1 MGVRVNTSL
10 RGFIVLSALAS
21 LQLGCGGGL
30 RAVQPRPSINMPPQS
45 PKLGLVLAPTV
56 RDAQKA
62 GSLSVAEVRKS
73 LWNGYV
79 NGFGDAAISD
89 RYGATPGDYVVQI
102 DKLDIEYNR
111 LINVPYLSARYRAV
125 LKSPDGD
132 VVRTSNRNVNTRK
145 IGDNLKRQLVELYE
159 VVFEQI
165 AEDFFGSGNLVAPEA
180 PAATPKTQQQM

>member
-56 RDAQKA
+56 RDVQKA

-79 NGFGDAAISD
+79 NGFGEAAISD

-145 IGDNLKRQLVELYE
+145 TGDNLKRQLVELYE